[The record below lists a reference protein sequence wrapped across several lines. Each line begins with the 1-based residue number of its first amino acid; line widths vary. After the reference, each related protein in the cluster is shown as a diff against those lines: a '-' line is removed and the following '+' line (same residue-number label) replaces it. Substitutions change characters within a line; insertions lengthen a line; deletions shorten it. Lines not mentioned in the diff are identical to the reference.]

1 MYLGII
7 CIYYTIKYKNNLLQ
21 TLLCETSKVKYDWEE
36 DGDYECQNCLTE
48 TPLSSPVTTQTPLS
62 D

>member
-36 DGDYECQNCLTE
+36 DGDYECQNCLAVTA
-48 TPLSSPVTTQTPLS
+48 PLPSQ
-62 D
+62 